1 MLSLQKLK
9 EAIVE
14 RVKLNPRKRKNEGT
28 RLKSLTPIK
37 LLTRVL
43 LAQLKARNN
52 SEKIKNT
59 ISFVSA

>member
-37 LLTRVL
+37 LLIRVL
-43 LAQLKARNN
+43 LAQLKAGNN
-52 SEKIKNT
+52 SKKIKNT

>member
-9 EAIVE
+9 EAIAE
-14 RVKLNPRKRKNEGT
+14 RVKLNPRKRKHEGT

-43 LAQLKARNN
+43 LAQLKAGNN